1 MGEQEGRNVPVI
13 DLQRFPSQYEKLRG
27 ACEEWGCFRVL
38 NHGISEAL
46 MAEMKAVA
54 RSLLDLPMEAK
65 KKKKNVVEGSGYLEP
80 DKAYPLYE
88 SLGLWDMGSAQG
100 VDELCSQ
107 SNASP
112 HQREIM
118 KIYREA
124 VHELAMNMADELARS
139 TGLSSSRFE
148 DWACQLR
155 LNKHSFKLLALLVQ
169 YYTQIWDSWPLFK
182 MTTT

>member
-1 MGEQEGRNVPVI
+1 MGQQEGRNVPVI
-13 DLQRFPSQYEKLRG
+13 DLQRFPSQYEKPRG

-65 KKKKNVVEGSGYLEP
+65 KKKKKNAVEGSGCLEP
-80 DKAYPLYE
+80 DKAYPLHE

-100 VDELCSQ
+100 VDEFCSQ

-112 HQREIM
+112 HQKEIM
-118 KIYREA
+118 TIYREA
-124 VHELAMNMADELARS
+124 VHELAMNMADEL
-139 TGLSSSRFE
+139 T
-148 DWACQLR
+148 
-155 LNKHSFKLLALLVQ
+155 
-169 YYTQIWDSWPLFK
+169 
-182 MTTT
+182 